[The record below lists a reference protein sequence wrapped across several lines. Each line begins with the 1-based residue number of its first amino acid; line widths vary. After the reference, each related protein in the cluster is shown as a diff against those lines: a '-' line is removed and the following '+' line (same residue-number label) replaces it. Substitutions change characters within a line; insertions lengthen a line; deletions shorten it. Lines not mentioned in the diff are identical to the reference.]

1 MNTDKNV
8 EMHASA
14 EYMITNNNRVIKE
27 GSVLAKYDGKNL
39 DIMANKEN
47 KLILMQLTNKDIMD
61 ILAIPSS
68 NLTLE
73 ERIMMD
79 YPIKHKKRRYTR
91 RHKSKAKKQSR
102 KRTTTRRRTKKSQRK
117 SKKNTPTITK
127 YLGDLD

>member
-14 EYMITNNNRVIKE
+14 EYMITNNNRVVKE

-79 YPIKHKKRRYTR
+79 YPIKHKKRRHTR
-91 RHKSKAKKQSR
+91 SATGSSCRNRSKTFS
-102 KRTTTRRRTKKSQRK
+102 KRQK
-117 SKKNTPTITK
+117 
-127 YLGDLD
+127 

>member
-1 MNTDKNV
+1 MNTDKNI

-14 EYMITNNNRVIKE
+14 EYMITNNNKVLKE

-79 YPIKHKKRRYTR
+79 YPIKNKKRNYTR
-91 RHKSKAKKQSR
+91 RHKSKRKKQLR
-102 KRTTTRRRTKKSQRK
+102 KRSTTRRRSKKSQRK
-117 SKKNTPTITK
+117 SKKSTPTITK

>member
-1 MNTDKNV
+1 MNTDKNI

-14 EYMITNNNRVIKE
+14 EYMITNNNKVLKE

-79 YPIKHKKRRYTR
+79 YPIKHKKRNYTR

-102 KRTTTRRRTKKSQRK
+102 KRSSTRRRLKKSQRK
-117 SKKNTPTITK
+117 SKKKTPTITK